1 MGTYTSFDFTFSLK
15 FEMAEGKE
23 HGGIVIVGHVDA
35 GKSTTTGHLLFELG
49 GMSERDLDKLRKEA
63 DAQGKGSFAFAYFM
77 DKQKDERERG
87 VTISCTTKEFFTEK
101 YHYSIIDAPGHRD
114 FIKNMISGAAQA
126 DVALLMVPANAGGF
140 ETSIARGNHKKGE
153 VQGQTRQHARL
164 CHLLGIEQLIV
175 GVNKMDEKSCNWSEA
190 RFNEIKGEVEKMLT
204 KIGYKTKK
212 IPFIPM
218 SGFLGV
224 NLTDKGNEIR
234 DKEMPWYK
242 GWSCTIK
249 KKKISGMTLLEALN
263 TVAKP
268 PKRDK
273 KKPFRMPVSGVY
285 KIKGVGDV
293 ITGRLEQ
300 GILKPNEV
308 VRFAPSGI
316 EGKAFTIEM
325 HHKNVALAQVGDN
338 VGVNVKGLPKENMPK
353 VGDVMSVEGAD
364 GDDDPPKAAETFRAA
379 VFVQDHPGQLK
390 SASADGKGGFTP
402 SIHVRTAKA
411 PCQLMK
417 ILWKRGKS
425 TSNVKV
431 EDPKFIEAGDEAEVI
446 FKPKMPLCVDAYDVC
461 KPLGRMAAMD
471 SNSLIMLG
479 RVLESTKKED

>member
-1 MGTYTSFDFTFSLK
+1 
-15 FEMAEGKE
+15 MAEGKE
-23 HGGIVIVGHVDA
+23 HLGIVIVGHVDA
-35 GKSTTTGHLLFELG
+35 GKSTTTGHMLFELG
-49 GMSERDLDKLRKEA
+49 GMSERELDKLRKEA

-140 ETSIARGNHKKGE
+140 ETSIAKGNHKKGT

-175 GVNKMDEKSCNWSEA
+175 GVNKMDEKSCNWSEE
-190 RFNEIKGEVEKMLT
+190 RFEEIKSEVEKMLT

-224 NLTDKGNEIR
+224 NLTDKGNELR
-234 DKEMPWYK
+234 DKHMPWYK
-242 GWSCTIK
+242 GWKCTIK
-249 KKKISGMTLLEALN
+249 KNKLEGMTLLHALN
-263 TVAKP
+263 TVTKP
-268 PKRDK
+268 PKRDS
-273 KKPFRMPVSGVY
+273 KKPLRMPVSGVY

-300 GILKPNEV
+300 GALKPNDV
-308 VRFAPSGI
+308 VAFAPSGI

-325 HHKNVALAQVGDN
+325 HHKNVDMASVGDN
-338 VGVNVKGLPKENMPK
+338 VGVNVKGLPKDNLPK
-353 VGDVMSVEGAD
+353 VGDVMFLASESDKTKPQQIGEFTA
-364 GDDDPPKAAETFRAA
+364 GI
-379 VFVQDHPGQLK
+379 FVADHPGKLK
-390 SASADGKGGFTP
+390 PSQKKGEGEKMEWVGGFTP
-402 SIHVRTAKA
+402 TIHVRTAKA
-411 PCQLMK
+411 PCQMK
-417 ILWKRGKS
+417 HIKWKMGKS
-425 TSNVKV
+425 TANQKV
-431 EDPKFIEAGDEAEVI
+431 DNPAFVEAGDSAEVV
-446 FKPKMPLCVDAYDVC
+446 FVPKMPFVCTPYDEC

-479 RVLESTKKED
+479 KITATVIKPPKGVGTK

>member
-1 MGTYTSFDFTFSLK
+1 M
-15 FEMAEGKE
+15 
-23 HGGIVIVGHVDA
+23 
-35 GKSTTTGHLLFELG
+35 
-49 GMSERDLDKLRKEA
+49 
-63 DAQGKGSFAFAYFM
+63 GKGSFAFAYFM
-77 DKQKDERERG
+77 DKNKDERARG
-87 VTISCTTKEFFTEK
+87 VTIACTTKEFFTDN

-126 DVALLMVPANAGGF
+126 DVALLMVPANKGGF
-140 ETSIARGNHKKGE
+140 EISIAKGNHKKQE

-175 GVNKMDEKSCNWSEA
+175 GVNKMDEKSCNWSQE
-190 RFNEIKGEVEKMLT
+190 RFNEIKGEVDKMLT

-224 NLTDKGNEIR
+224 NLTDKGNAIR
-234 DKEMPWYK
+234 DEKMPWYK
-242 GWSCTIK
+242 GWKVSIK
-249 KKKISGMTLLEALN
+249 KEEIEGKTLYDALEN
-263 TVAKP
+263 VCRP

-293 ITGRLEQ
+293 ITGRIEQ
-300 GILKPNEV
+300 GQLTPNTMV
-308 VRFAPSGI
+308 KFAPTGVD
-316 EGKAFTIEM
+316 GKAFSIEM
-325 HHKNVALAQVGDN
+325 HHKTVPKAGPGDN
-338 VGVNVKGLPKENMPK
+338 VDVNVKNLDKDNMPK
-353 VGDVMSVEGAD
+353 VGDVMYIDGED
-364 GDDDPPKAAETFRAA
+364 GDDDPPGAVDTFRAA
-379 VFVQDHPGQLK
+379 VFVQDHPGQLRC
-390 SASADGKGGFTP
+390 SQGGRGGFTP

-411 PCQLMK
+411 PCQMLE

-425 TSNVKV
+425 TSNTKV
-431 EDPKFIEAGDEAEVI
+431 ECPQYIEAGDEAEVI

-479 RVLESTKKED
+479 RVLEATKKTD